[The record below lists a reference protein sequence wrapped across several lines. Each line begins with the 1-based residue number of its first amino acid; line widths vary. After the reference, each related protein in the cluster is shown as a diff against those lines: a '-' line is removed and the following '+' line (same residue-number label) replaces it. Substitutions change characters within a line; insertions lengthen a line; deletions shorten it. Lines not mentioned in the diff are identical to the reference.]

1 MQADDEAHARD
12 IAAYVGPLLIALAAA
27 LLLNRKVLPDL
38 AQQLSHE
45 YGLIFLSGALLFLG
59 GLAIVRAHNVWSGGW
74 RVIVT
79 VLGWLGVV
87 GGLMR
92 ILYFRH
98 LAQLSGT
105 VAAMPSVILFSALAM
120 LFLGA
125 FLTLKGYRLL
135 D

>member
-1 MQADDEAHARD
+1 MQADDEARSRD
-12 IAAYVGPLLIALAAA
+12 IAAYVGPLMIALAAG
-27 LLLNRKVLPDL
+27 LLMNRKVLPDL
-38 AQQLSHE
+38 AQQLAHE

-74 RVIVT
+74 RVLVT
-79 VLGWLGVV
+79 VLGWLGIV

-92 ILYFRH
+92 VIYFRH

-105 VAAMPSVILFSALAM
+105 VATMPNVVLGSALAM